1 MTLTLHWIIAIT
13 AIVAPTL
20 HLLSDV
26 LEWTSGG
33 FSRTQLLIN
42 YIGFLSIPF
51 LIIGLYAYQRP
62 RIGWVGL
69 IGSVLYG
76 VAFIY
81 FTHTTLIA
89 LEGAIPNYE
98 MLLGKLGGVYTFH
111 GELMVAGGTMFGIA
125 SLRAKVLCPAAV
137 SLFMVG
143 IILNLGVALLPLP
156 DILQI
161 LGSSV
166 RNLGL
171 IAMGV
176 SVIRKP
182 VVLPQSVT

>member
-1 MTLTLHWIIAIT
+1 MTMTLHWIVAIT
-13 AIVAPTL
+13 AIIAPTL

-33 FSRTQLLIN
+33 FSRIQLLIN
-42 YIGFLSIPF
+42 YAGFLPIPF
-51 LIIGLYAYQRP
+51 LMLGLYAYQRP
-62 RIGWVGL
+62 RTGWVGL

-81 FTHTTLIA
+81 FAHTTLIA
-89 LEGAIPNYE
+89 LEESIPDYE
-98 MLLGKLGGVYTFH
+98 MLWRKLGGVYTFH
-111 GELMVAGGTMFGIA
+111 GGLMVAGGLMFGID
-125 SLRAKVLCPAAV
+125 SLQAKVLWRGAI
-137 SLFMVG
+137 SLFIVG
-143 IILNLGVALLPLP
+143 IILNLGVALLLLP

-166 RNLGL
+166 RNMGL

-176 SVIRKP
+176 SIIRKP
-182 VVLPQSVT
+182 VVLP

>member
-1 MTLTLHWIIAIT
+1 MTKTLQWVIAIT
-13 AIVAPTL
+13 AILAPIL

-33 FSRTQLLIN
+33 FSQTQLLIN
-42 YIGFLSIPF
+42 YAGFLAIPF
-51 LIIGLYAYQRP
+51 LMLGLYAYQRP
-62 RIGWVGL
+62 QIGWVGL

-81 FTHTTLIA
+81 FAHTTLIA
-89 LEGAIPNYE
+89 LEEAIYNYE

-111 GELMVAGGTMFGIA
+111 GGMMVAGGTMFGIA
-125 SLRAKVLCPAAV
+125 SLRAKVLWQAAV
-137 SLFMVG
+137 SLFMAG
-143 IILNLGVALLPLP
+143 IILNLGVALLVLP
-156 DILQI
+156 GILQI

-176 SVIRKP
+176 SIIRKS
-182 VVLPQSVT
+182 VVLPHSLT